1 MKAVERRVNHHHPIV
16 VFPEAH
22 IWPYYTKIR
31 PFKST
36 AFKYPIKYNVPA
48 FCFTTTYQK
57 RKFSKK
63 PKITVYV
70 DGPFYPD
77 SNLRGKEQEIEL
89 RNQVYECM
97 VERSKNSTDEYYKYY
112 KRVEKN
118 D

>member
-1 MKAVERRVNHHHPIV
+1 MNAIERRIDHHHPIV
-16 VFPEAH
+16 VYPEAH

-36 AFKYPIKYNVPA
+36 SFRYPIKYDVPA
-48 FCFTTTYQK
+48 YCFTTTYQK

-70 DGPFYPD
+70 DGPFYPKQD
-77 SNLRGKEQEIEL
+77 LHGKEQEIEL
-89 RNQVYECM
+89 RNQVYNCM
-97 VERSKNSTDEYYKYY
+97 VERSKNSTYEYYKYY